1 MRNDVQSRQVKI
13 SEERGT
19 TMRKRLIAIMVAMM
33 MVIAMPCAIFA
44 EELPTVETDSTK
56 LVQYIDNQI
65 STNSFARIYGSNRYN
80 TAFNVAEYLLA
91 RGRADSGDS
100 NWRFNIVVV
109 SSGENYPDAL
119 GAGPLAYIAE
129 APILLTN
136 ASYEK
141 DLALQITT
149 YLLENSSNY
158 SGVYMIGGTGVVSS
172 KFESYYNQYRGARQQ
187 SKRIAG
193 ANRYSTNLATLQ
205 LIDANQDDEIL
216 ICSGTGFADSL
227 SASATGW
234 PIMLVGTSLTYE
246 QQSFIRGCSAK
257 RITIIGGTGAVNSTV
272 ENQVRSNAK
281 SGVTVRRI
289 AGANRYDTSYKI
301 ASTYFPNSTD
311 VVLAYGDRKSVV

>member
-1 MRNDVQSRQVKI
+1 MRNDVQSKQVKI

-33 MVIAMPCAIFA
+33 MVLAMPCAVFA

-56 LVQYIDNQI
+56 LVQVIDNQI

-100 NWRFNIVVV
+100 NWRFNAVVV

-172 KFESYYNQYRGARQQ
+172 KFESYY
-187 SKRIAG
+187 I
-193 ANRYSTNLATLQ
+193 
-205 LIDANQDDEIL
+205 
-216 ICSGTGFADSL
+216 
-227 SASATGW
+227 
-234 PIMLVGTSLTYE
+234 
-246 QQSFIRGCSAK
+246 
-257 RITIIGGTGAVNSTV
+257 
-272 ENQVRSNAK
+272 
-281 SGVTVRRI
+281 
-289 AGANRYDTSYKI
+289 
-301 ASTYFPNSTD
+301 
-311 VVLAYGDRKSVV
+311 